1 MLMSAKSENITALIT
16 VTVRTPMEG
25 SNVYVQK
32 TMSSAEQAVSQM
44 TSLAGLLPSTYY
56 RI

>member
-44 TSLAGLLPSTYY
+44 TSHAGLLPSTCY